1 MKIAVAQVT
10 LYNDIEANGTTISKG
25 RKCFKEK
32 LAHQQVYVPVD
43 ENEEIDE
50 EL

>member
-1 MKIAVAQVT
+1 MVPLHKVR
-10 LYNDIEANGTTISKG
+10 LYNDIGANGTTISKG